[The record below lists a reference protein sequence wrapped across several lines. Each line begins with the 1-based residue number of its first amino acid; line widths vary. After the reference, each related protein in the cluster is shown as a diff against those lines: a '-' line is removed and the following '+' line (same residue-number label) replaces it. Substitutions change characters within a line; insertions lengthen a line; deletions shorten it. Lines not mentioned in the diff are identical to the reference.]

1 MLVVN
6 SWFDNSA
13 LEFWIMIF
21 VFDMNTLF
29 DSPWSNFSRG
39 QIAYQDHVFSGKKS
53 NGAQIMDVLFL
64 QNNTDSSV
72 QELSAPLPLSAE
84 GDNFPSQI
92 LKI

>member
-1 MLVVN
+1 MIE
-6 SWFDNSA
+6 FF
-13 LEFWIMIF
+13 LELRLHIKNMF
-21 VFDMNTLF
+21 
-29 DSPWSNFSRG
+29 
-39 QIAYQDHVFSGKKS
+39 FSGKKS

-64 QNNTDSSV
+64 QNNIDSSV